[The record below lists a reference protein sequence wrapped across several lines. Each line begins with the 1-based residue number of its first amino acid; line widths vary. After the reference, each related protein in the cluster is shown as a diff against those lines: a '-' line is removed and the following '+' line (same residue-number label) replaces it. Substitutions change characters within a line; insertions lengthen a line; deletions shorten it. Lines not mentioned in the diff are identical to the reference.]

1 MRDPNKTAAREAD
14 FSRQIR
20 HAGLRATRPRLLVLK
35 LFAELGGHHSADEVA
50 ARLDARA
57 TPLPRTSVYNVV
69 NALAAH
75 GLLTVTDVGPGRA
88 LYERVERWH
97 HHFVCRQ
104 CGRIIDVPCL
114 AAARPGEPCL
124 RPGRRVPGEVD
135 EAQIIFRGR
144 CRDCLN
150 ARPRWIAR
158 RGGAPARRRLGEG
171 GSPKGRR

>member
-1 MRDPNKTAAREAD
+1 MGDPGRTGARQAD

-20 HAGLRATRPRLLVLK
+20 HAGLRATRPRLLVLE

-50 ARLDARA
+50 ARLVARA

-88 LYERVERWH
+88 LYELAERWH

-114 AAARPGEPCL
+114 AAAKPCL
-124 RPGRRVPGEVD
+124 RPRRGELGEID

-144 CRDCLN
+144 CRACLDGRGR
-150 ARPRWIAR
+150 RPKAR
-158 RGGAPARRRLGEG
+158 RGGRAEG
-171 GSPKGRR
+171 RG